1 MTSVCGLSA
10 CSEQIITLKNYLSR
24 LPMTAS
30 NLKENNVGKI
40 ICQRST
46 ESSRQGT
53 CICMFCFSGFSHHT
67 ENKVIC
73 TLSRVL
79 LKTLNASMSEFLS
92 YSGIDI
98 YSCIKDSLINLIS
111 SSYVMITLLLRFSYV
126 WLIFFVN
133 VVIFPVKTYDRNR
146 RICITR
152 AELKLGLS
160 KM

>member
-1 MTSVCGLSA
+1 MLERSSA
-10 CSEQIITLKNYLSR
+10 RGVQSLQ
-24 LPMTAS
+24 
-30 NLKENNVGKI
+30 GK
-40 ICQRST
+40 
-46 ESSRQGT
+46 GHV
-53 CICMFCFSGFSHHT
+53 CMFCFSGFSHHT

-111 SSYVMITLLLRFSYV
+111 SSHVMITLLLRFSYV

>member
-1 MTSVCGLSA
+1 MLERSSA
-10 CSEQIITLKNYLSR
+10 RGVQ
-24 LPMTAS
+24 
-30 NLKENNVGKI
+30 NLQGK
-40 ICQRST
+40 
-46 ESSRQGT
+46 GHV
-53 CICMFCFSGFSHHT
+53 CMFCFSGFSHHT

>member
-1 MTSVCGLSA
+1 
-10 CSEQIITLKNYLSR
+10 
-24 LPMTAS
+24 MTAS

-152 AELKLGLS
+152 AELKLALS

>member
-1 MTSVCGLSA
+1 MLERSSA
-10 CSEQIITLKNYLSR
+10 RGVQSLQ
-24 LPMTAS
+24 
-30 NLKENNVGKI
+30 GK
-40 ICQRST
+40 
-46 ESSRQGT
+46 GHV
-53 CICMFCFSGFSHHT
+53 FLFFYFSGFSHHT
-67 ENKVIC
+67 ENRVIC

>member
-10 CSEQIITLKNYLSR
+10 CSEQIITLKNNLSR

-30 NLKENNVGKI
+30 NLKENNVGGV
-40 ICQRST
+40 QSL
-46 ESSRQGT
+46 QGKGHV
-53 CICMFCFSGFSHHT
+53 CMFCFSGFSHHT

-92 YSGIDI
+92 YSDIDI

>member
-10 CSEQIITLKNYLSR
+10 CSEQIITLKIIWATFQWQPAISKRTMLERSSAR
-24 LPMTAS
+24 GVQSLQ
-30 NLKENNVGKI
+30 GK
-40 ICQRST
+40 
-46 ESSRQGT
+46 GHV
-53 CICMFCFSGFSHHT
+53 CMFCFSGFSHHT

-92 YSGIDI
+92 YSDIDI

-133 VVIFPVKTYDRNR
+133 VVSFPVKTYDRNR

>member
-1 MTSVCGLSA
+1 
-10 CSEQIITLKNYLSR
+10 
-24 LPMTAS
+24 
-30 NLKENNVGKI
+30 
-40 ICQRST
+40 
-46 ESSRQGT
+46 
-53 CICMFCFSGFSHHT
+53 
-67 ENKVIC
+67 
-73 TLSRVL
+73 
-79 LKTLNASMSEFLS
+79 MSEFLS
-92 YSGIDI
+92 YFGIDI

-146 RICITR
+146 RICITQ